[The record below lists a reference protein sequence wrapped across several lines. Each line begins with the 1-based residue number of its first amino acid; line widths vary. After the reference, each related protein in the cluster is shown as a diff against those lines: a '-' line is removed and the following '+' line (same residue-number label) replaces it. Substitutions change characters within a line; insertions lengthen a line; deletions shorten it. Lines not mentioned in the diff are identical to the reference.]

1 MATSHRKKLS
11 ECEPRIREIF
21 IATQSAMV
29 GQVPQVRALAE
40 QYAGKL
46 GLKVVDPPAG
56 LVLANGCSA
65 RLSPEDITF
74 FPYSADSEKFQEVTF
89 MRAENDDPR
98 FLVCYAPVIVV
109 LAHRNCMWE
118 VPSASAFS
126 QQSFDQF
133 MREAGR

>member
-56 LVLANGCSA
+56 LVLADGCSA
-65 RLSPEDITF
+65 HLSPEDITF
-74 FPYSADSEKFQEVTF
+74 FPYSADNKKFQEVTF
-89 MRAENDDPR
+89 MRAENNNPR
-98 FLVCYAPVIVV
+98 ILMCYAPAIVIMSY
-109 LAHRNCMWE
+109 RSYMWE